1 MMIFA
6 RAHTPCVVT
15 TENFSTRKRAADDV
29 VINDRYARRTTGD
42 RIYDSGR
49 VVISTSR
56 SRTSI
61 AQRNGDLG
69 ACSVEKTISFDIPA
83 VVPEDLRPLFCGA
96 RATSHGSATRSVAFA
111 NDGVM
116 E

>member
-6 RAHTPCVVT
+6 RPHTSCVVT
-15 TENFSTRKRAADDV
+15 TEWFSTRTPATDDV
-29 VINDRYARRTTGD
+29 VINDWYARRTTGD

-61 AQRNGDLG
+61 AQRNNDLG
-69 ACSVEKTISFDIPA
+69 ADRVETMIAFDIPA

-96 RATSHGSATRSVAFA
+96 RATSQ
-111 NDGVM
+111 GVGDQIGRLRK
-116 E
+116 